1 MTIVLVFLKA
11 LDLEVSR
18 LNYQLANT
26 NETGQ
31 EVVRHLQDTD
41 QDPSIVIEKVDGVN
55 NQWEQLQTK
64 FLELR
69 NRVGDKVSPERL
81 YACPHV
87 IRLTLHV
94 SRFTFH
100 ASRLTHHPSLFT
112 LHTFTFHCVT
122 I

>member
-31 EVVRHLQDTD
+31 EVVRHLQGTD
-41 QDPSIVIEKVDGVN
+41 QDPSVVIDKVDGVN

-81 YACPHV
+81 YACPRV
-87 IRLTLHV
+87 IRLTLPV